1 MFDLSVERAVASDT
15 MPPPS
20 QVRPVAP
27 PAGYP
32 LELELLEASVRR
44 GVVSLRAALLDAY
57 RLGRNKPKALTS
69 PQEALLRAIGA
80 DGQSP
85 AELTR
90 SWGAARN
97 IPVGFRPRVLARTL
111 GALLRLGLVSIVDGR
126 AVLTAAG
133 LVAAAA

>member
-27 PAGYP
+27 PTGYP

-90 SWGAARN
+90 SWGAARR

-133 LVAAAA
+133 IVAAAA